1 MHVTFSTLGMINLN
15 LSLIIHS
22 GKCQAEPFFFFF
34 AFNPILRLAV
44 VVKVRKRE

>member
-22 GKCQAEPFFFFF
+22 GKCQAEPFFFF

-44 VVKVRKRE
+44 MVKVRKRE